1 VTDFDSP
8 WKEILETYFEPFIRL
23 FFPEPHD
30 TIDWKRP
37 LEFLDKE
44 LQRIS
49 PDAEIG
55 PRRVDKLVKVWLKNG
70 HEAWILVHVEVQ
82 AQKESEFPFRMFV
95 YHYRILDRYN
105 RQVVSLA
112 VLADDNKDWR
122 PDQYTHELWGCEV
135 RFRYPV
141 VKLLDYQKDTRLLDS
156 AKGNPFA
163 VVVRAHL
170 AALETR
176 KNTQR
181 RLQSKIYLVKS
192 LYAEG
197 CNKREI
203 VNLFRF
209 IDWVLD
215 LPVRHQSLFWEE
227 LKKYEEDK
235 KMPYVTS
242 IERIGMEKGME
253 RGMEQGLEQG
263 LEQGMEQGM
272 EKEAVKF
279 LSRLIVKRFQVDPD
293 FVPPI
298 FSGLSTEE
306 IEELG
311 ERFLEASS
319 LDDIRAWAEEKRL
332 AGGRR

>member
-44 LQRIS
+44 LQQIS

-55 PRRVDKLVKVWLKNG
+55 LRRVDKLVKVWLKNG

-135 RFRYPV
+135 QFRYPV
-141 VKLLDYQKDTRLLDS
+141 VKLLDYQKETRLLDS

-163 VVVRAHL
+163 VVVWAHL

-181 RLQSKIYLVKS
+181 RLQSKIHLVKS

-197 CNKREI
+197 FNKREI

-215 LPVRHQSLFWEE
+215 LPVSHQSLFWEE

-242 IERIGMEKGME
+242 VERI
-253 RGMEQGLEQG
+253 
-263 LEQGMEQGM
+263 GM

-311 ERFLEASS
+311 ERFLGASS

-332 AGGRR
+332 AGERR